1 MKLRPGGR
9 NGIAIV
15 GRILAAGL
23 CGLVLASSASF
34 ALAAQRRAPARMRVM
49 ITTRAPDPAKWT
61 ASTAADGTGRVFR
74 CKPHAC
80 PAPATVTFTFRKGP
94 FKRPDAK
101 ALQKFATVELPK
113 AIRAGAVARTVM
125 TGVVER
131 IETLSSKAAT
141 LKNYPAALN
150 ETKFTRNGVRS
161 AFLDT
166 GVIFAGPLI
175 IRVESAS
182 SNRGLAHKLLN
193 DFIDVM
199 RIVEVPLPPPGRPF
213 RQPPKTQSL

>member
-1 MKLRPGGR
+1 
-9 NGIAIV
+9 
-15 GRILAAGL
+15 
-23 CGLVLASSASF
+23 
-34 ALAAQRRAPARMRVM
+34 
-49 ITTRAPDPAKWT
+49 
-61 ASTAADGTGRVFR
+61 
-74 CKPHAC
+74 
-80 PAPATVTFTFRKGP
+80 VTFTFRKGP

-150 ETKFTRNGVRS
+150 ETKFTRNGVKS

-199 RIVEVPLPPPGRPF
+199 RIVEVPLPPPGGRSDSRRRRKACERSAGDDHRRPQVSGECGD
-213 RQPPKTQSL
+213 RDPSRRTALVARRP